1 MSTFVDHN
9 LGVREGQRDGQI
21 VGGAAHIFHTQ
32 KKREFSFTCKS
43 KMMI

>member
-21 VGGAAHIFHTQ
+21 VGGAAHIFHSQ
-32 KKREFSFTCKS
+32 KKSFPLPVKAR
-43 KMMI
+43 